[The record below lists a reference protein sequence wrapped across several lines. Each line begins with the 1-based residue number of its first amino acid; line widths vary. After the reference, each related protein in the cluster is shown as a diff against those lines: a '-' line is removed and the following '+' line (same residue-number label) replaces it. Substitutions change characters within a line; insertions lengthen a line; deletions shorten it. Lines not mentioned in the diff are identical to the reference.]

1 MDYTASSPSN
11 ALISVTTVQLG
22 ESVTFTCLY
31 PDLEYSNTRIKW
43 YKQTFGDTLAIITT
57 LMKATASP
65 TFEQGFSS
73 SRFNANHTEAMST
86 LTILKT
92 IEEDEGLY
100 HCGITTWRKDRWTAT
115 YLTLKGNNLRTTDYT
130 VVQQSTVSDPVRPG
144 DSVTLR
150 CSVLSDSDNKTCPG
164 EHTVHWFG
172 VRSDKS
178 HASIIYTDGNSLDEW
193 DRKPKTSSSPKSC
206 VYHFSKNVSS
216 SDADAGTYYCA
227 VATYGGIIFGSG
239 TKVDIEAPNI
249 SPPTFGTSEWSVDV
263 LQKDSII
270 LFVLCAVLA
279 ISVIVI
285 AFLIYTIK
293 KNKCDDC
300 NYKDAVVSLQ
310 ENVAKRNLKRDDAWI
325 YSTVIFTMVKTG
337 TDGTRDSKA
346 VDRER
351 IYTAVKAFGLD

>member
-1 MDYTASSPSN
+1 MILLWITLLLLHGVY
-11 ALISVTTVQLG
+11 ALIPVTTVQLG

-73 SRFNANHTEAMST
+73 SRFNANHTETMST

-92 IEEDEGLY
+92 IEEDEALY
-100 HCGITTWRKDRWTAT
+100 HCGITTWSKDRWSAT
-115 YLTLKGNNLRTTDYT
+115 YLTFKGNNQRRTDYT
-130 VVQQSTVSDPVRPG
+130 VVQQPTVSDPVRPG

-150 CSVLSDSDNKTCPG
+150 CSVLSDSDDKACPG

-178 HASIIYTDGNSLDEW
+178 HASIIYTHGNSLDEW
-193 DRKPKTSSSPKSC
+193 DRKPKASSSPKSC

-216 SDADAGTYYCA
+216 SDAGTYYCA
-227 VATYGGIIFGSG
+227 VATCGSIIFGSG
-239 TKVDIEAPNI
+239 TKLDIE
-249 SPPTFGTSEWSVDV
+249 GTSLWSVDV

-285 AFLIYTIK
+285 AFLIFTIK

-300 NYKDAVVSLQ
+300 NDKAAVVSLQ
-310 ENVAKRNLKRDDAWI
+310 ENVAKRNLKRDDTWI
-325 YSTVIFTMVKTG
+325 YSTAVFTMVKTG
-337 TDGTRDSKA
+337 TGGTRDSKA
-346 VDRER
+346 GDRER
-351 IYTAVKAFGLD
+351 IYTAIKALGLD